1 MCIRDRTGIG
11 HVTPSPSAWDSPQ
24 VQAGA
29 RLLADLRAEI
39 TRADAKAAVLV
50 GVLGLTS
57 GALAVLPARRAH
69 HAPPAVVCLWLTGA
83 ICLVIALFALLLAV
97 VPRYGT
103 TCWEPGR
110 PLTYFEDIQRAAR
123 TGELTAA
130 LAETG
135 QDPLR
140 AVLLA
145 LTETSR
151 IAACKHLWIRRGLV
165 AFAVAALLLPGS
177 LLLA

>member
-1 MCIRDRTGIG
+1 M
-11 HVTPSPSAWDSPQ
+11 TPARSAWTSPQ

-39 TRADAKAAVLV
+39 TRADAKAAVLA
-50 GVLGLTS
+50 GVLGLTGS
-57 GALAVLPARRAH
+57 AIAALPARRAH
-69 HAPPAVVCLWLTGA
+69 RAPPTVALLWWAGAV
-83 ICLVIALFALLLAV
+83 CLVIALFALLLAI
-97 VPRYGT
+97 VPRDGT
-103 TCWEPGR
+103 NRWEPGR
-110 PLTYFEDIQRAAR
+110 PLTYFGDIQRAAR
-123 TGELTAA
+123 AGELTTA

-135 QDPLR
+135 RDPLE

-151 IAACKHLWIRRGLV
+151 IAARKHLWIRRGLV
-165 AFAVAALLLPGS
+165 AFTGATLLLPGS

>member
-1 MCIRDRTGIG
+1 MT
-11 HVTPSPSAWDSPQ
+11 SAPSAWNSPQ

-50 GVLGLTS
+50 GVLGLTN
-57 GALAVLPARRAH
+57 GALAVLPAGHAH
-69 HAPPAVVCLWLTGA
+69 RAPPAVSLLWWTGA
-83 ICLVIALFALLLAV
+83 LCLVIALFALLLAV
-97 VPRYGT
+97 VPRDGIDR
-103 TCWEPGR
+103 WEPGR
-110 PLTYFEDIQRAAR
+110 PLTYFGDIQRAAR
-123 TGELTAA
+123 TGELTTA
-130 LAETG
+130 LADTG

-145 LTETSR
+145 LTEASR
-151 IAACKHLWIRRGLV
+151 IAARKHLWIRRGLV
-165 AFAVAALLLPGS
+165 AFAAAALLLPGS

>member
-1 MCIRDRTGIG
+1 MRPTR
-11 HVTPSPSAWDSPQ
+11 SAWNSPE
-24 VQAGA
+24 VQAGT

-69 HAPPAVVCLWLTGA
+69 RAPPAVALLWWTGA
-83 ICLVIALFALLLAV
+83 ACLVIALFALLLAV
-97 VPRYGT
+97 VPRGT
-103 TCWEPGR
+103 TDPWESGR
-110 PLTYFEDIQRAAR
+110 PLTYFGDIQRAAR
-123 TGELTAA
+123 TGELTTA

-135 QDPLR
+135 RDPLR
-140 AVLLA
+140 AVLLS
-145 LTETSR
+145 LTEASR
-151 IAACKHLWIRRGLV
+151 IAARKHLWIRRGLI
-165 AFAVAALLLPGS
+165 AFAAAALLLPGS